1 MNKILFKEAHLA
13 EITREQTFPRKS
25 FFLFGPRGVGKSTLL
40 KQKIKADL
48 YINLL
53 KSSEFLTYKQDPDHL
68 FAIVTPLKENSWV
81 VIDEIQR
88 VPELLNIVHEIYETK
103 NIHFALSGSSARK
116 LKRGG
121 ANLLAG
127 RALKVLLYP
136 FSYSEFKNIYTVDDA
151 IAWGT
156 LPSVVMD
163 QDLKQET
170 LAAYVE
176 TYLREELIQEG
187 IIRKS
192 DSFLRFLKIA
202 GIMNGQSLNFEN
214 ISRES
219 HTGRTTVQTYFEI
232 LVDTLI
238 AFYLPAYQPAL
249 KVKEVSKPKFYF
261 FDSGVAR
268 ACAGLL
274 SYVVDPTYHGYLFET
289 FLINQIKSY
298 NDYSKKKYDLFYYG
312 ISGGHE
318 IDLIIETKKRSLN
331 SPSNIIAV
339 EFKLGNKWKSEWKKS
354 ISILEN
360 SPKIEVIASYIVYTG
375 TKKLEI
381 EGIKILNVQEFLIEL
396 FAGKIF

>member
-1 MNKILFKEAHLA
+1 MT
-13 EITREQTFPRKS
+13 EITRIQSFPRKS

-53 KSSEFLTYKQDPDHL
+53 KSSEFLDYKQNPDHL
-68 FAIVTPLKENSWV
+68 FEIVSPLKENSWV

-103 NIHFALSGSSARK
+103 KIHFALSGSSARK

-127 RALKVLLYP
+127 RALNVLLYP
-136 FSYSEFKNIYTVDDA
+136 FCYPEFQNIYSISDA
-151 IAWGT
+151 SEWGT
-156 LPSVVMD
+156 LPLVVMD
-163 QDLKQET
+163 QDLKKET
-170 LAAYVE
+170 LASYVE

-187 IIRKS
+187 IIRKT

-202 GIMNGQSLNFEN
+202 GIMNGQTINFEN

-219 HTGRTTVQTYFEI
+219 HTSRTTVQTYFEI
-232 LVDTLI
+232 LIDTLI
-238 AFYLPAYQPAL
+238 AFYLPSYQPGL

-268 ACAGLL
+268 SCAGLL
-274 SYVVDPTYHGYLFET
+274 SYTLDSAYHGYLFET
-289 FLINQIKSY
+289 FLINQVKSY
-298 NDYSKKKYDLFYYG
+298 NDYSKKKLDLFYYG
-312 ISGGHE
+312 ISGSSE
-318 IDLIIETKKRSLN
+318 IDLIIETKKRSPE
-331 SPSNIIAV
+331 SVANIIAI

-354 ISILEN
+354 ISILE
-360 SPKIEVIASYIVYTG
+360 SSSKLEVTKSYIVYTG
-375 TKKLEI
+375 IKRLEI
-381 EGIKILNVQEFLIEL
+381 SGIVIIDVKDFLTEL
-396 FAGKIF
+396 FEGKIF